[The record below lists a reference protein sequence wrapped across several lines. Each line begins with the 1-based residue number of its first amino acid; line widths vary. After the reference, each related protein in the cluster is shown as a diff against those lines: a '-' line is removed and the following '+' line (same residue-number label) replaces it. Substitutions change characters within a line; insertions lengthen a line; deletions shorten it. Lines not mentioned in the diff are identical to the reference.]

1 MTTSKMISQNVGGV
15 TDDCRIIVG
24 RVHPFLL
31 VVVVVGRSKGLLEGI
46 RFMFTQSHRSKKSS
60 KEGAHNA
67 IGSKKNEDGKP

>member
-24 RVHPFLL
+24 RMHPFLL
-31 VVVVVGRSKGLLEGI
+31 VVVVGRSKGILEGI
-46 RFMFTQSHRSKKSS
+46 RFMFIQSHRSKKSS